1 MAEPG
6 IAQSSPGT
14 SQSVRGR
21 IAGYAGD
28 ALAAALNGLTAAGF
42 EVALS
47 DRNETEMPDEP
58 LVWRQAFSIG
68 SGAVLWLIAG
78 KNLWEAVGQMILGGA
93 GIESATDED
102 CRSTW
107 LEIAGQTMSGL
118 ASAMTADLGGE
129 TKNQGREVLATD
141 GARDAEIPGDQTP
154 DAILEVRNSVEIWH
168 VRIAWTNQ
176 FGQACTGPATSDMQR
191 AKQAM
196 GAGSHEGVTSKTLDL
211 LLDVALPVSVSFGKT
226 SLQIREVLKLNTG
239 SVVELDRLVSE
250 PVEVIVNNCVIA
262 RGEVVVVDGNYGVRV
277 IHLASRADRLRSG
290 MSEASSRLGGGAR

>member
-6 IAQSSPGT
+6 AALSA
-14 SQSVRGR
+14 RGR
-21 IAGYAGD
+21 IAGYTGD
-28 ALAAALNGLTAAGF
+28 ALAAALNGLTASGF

-47 DRNETEMPDEP
+47 DRNDTEMPDEP
-58 LVWRQAFSIG
+58 LVWRQAFSLG
-68 SGAVLWLIAG
+68 QGAILWLIAG
-78 KNLWEAVGQMILGGA
+78 KELWEAVGQMILGGA
-93 GIESATDED
+93 GIDSATDED

-107 LEIAGQTMSGL
+107 LEIAGQAMSGL
-118 ASAMTADLGGE
+118 ASAMTAD
-129 TKNQGREVLATD
+129 QVREVLATD
-141 GARDAEIPGDQTP
+141 GAQDAEIPGRDTP
-154 DAILEVRNSVEIWH
+154 NAVLEVRNSIDIWH
-168 VRIAWTNQ
+168 VRIVWTDQ
-176 FGQACTGPATSDMQR
+176 FGQACTGPATLAVQP
-191 AKQAM
+191 A
-196 GAGSHEGVTSKTLDL
+196 GAVAHEGGTSKTLDL

-290 MSEASSRLGGGAR
+290 MSEASSRIGGGTR

>member
-1 MAEPG
+1 MAEA
-6 IAQSSPGT
+6 ITAKSA
-14 SQSVRGR
+14 RGR

-42 EVALS
+42 QVALS
-47 DRNETEMPDEP
+47 DRNEMEQPDEP
-58 LVWRQAFSIG
+58 LVWRQSFSLAD
-68 SGAVLWLIAG
+68 GAVLWLIAG
-78 KNLWEAVGQMILGGA
+78 KDLWEAVGQVVLGGT
-93 GIESATDED
+93 GTESATDED

-107 LEIAGQTMSGL
+107 LEIAGQTMGGV
-118 ASAMTADLGGE
+118 AQAMTAELR
-129 TKNQGREVLATD
+129 REISTSD
-141 GARDAEIPGDQTP
+141 GAQDPEGPAQEIP
-154 DAILEVRNSVEIWH
+154 DAILEIRNSVQIWH

-176 FGQACTGPATSDMQR
+176 FGKACTNLSS
-191 AKQAM
+191 QAAQ
-196 GAGSHEGVTSKTLDL
+196 GNAPVVPETVTSKTLDL

-290 MSEASSRLGGGAR
+290 VNEASSRLGSATR

>member
-1 MAEPG
+1 MAEAG
-6 IAQSSPGT
+6 TAQSL
-14 SQSVRGR
+14 RDR

-47 DRNETEMPDEP
+47 DRNDTEQPDEP
-58 LVWRQAFSIG
+58 LVWRQAFSLAP
-68 SGAVLWLIAG
+68 GAVLWLIAG
-78 KNLWEAVGQMILGGA
+78 KDLWEAVGQMILGGA
-93 GIESATDED
+93 GIDSATDED

-107 LEIAGQTMSGL
+107 LEIAGQTMGGI
-118 ASAMTADLGGE
+118 ASAITAD
-129 TKNQGREVLATD
+129 QGCEVLATD
-141 GARDAEIPGDQTP
+141 GAEDGEMPGEQPAEANSPQSVL
-154 DAILEVRNSVEIWH
+154 LEVRNSVEIWY
-168 VRIAWTNQ
+168 VRIAWTDQ
-176 FGQACTGPATSDMQR
+176 FGQACTGPAAR
-191 AKQAM
+191 ALQAA
-196 GAGSHEGVTSKTLDL
+196 GAAAHEGNTSKTLDL

-277 IHLASRADRLRSG
+277 LHLASRADRLRSG
-290 MSEASSRLGGGAR
+290 MGEASSRLGGGTR